1 VEELK
6 ALYESYIAQGLL
18 SSETTFEQFLNA
30 NDSIKESLY
39 KQGVDSKVIS
49 NQTDLE
55 TFKSAWGDVKK
66 KDSDLPAPEEVTES
80 ITETQTTPTSSESS
94 ERVIEVELEE
104 PEVIPDPVDT
114 ESKVLSELQI
124 NPEDFKSWKEE
135 NLRPESKA
143 YDFFKNILL
152 TDEGKQFEDEE
163 KIQKQV
169 SSYLAQKLNKN
180 LELIDESDEFSRK
193 SLIEQNKKDSQTLL
207 DNLKSYNKEAV
218 LDEKEDRRKL
228 LDRQEK
234 GLLTRG
240 ASTGLDLLK
249 AGANAAVQYSMGT
262 AAALF
267 SEADALLTS
276 AGADKK
282 GALAG
287 ISEMFLDAAQ
297 AWDLDL
303 GQVKRSAFTQGKEVM
318 YGGKEYI
325 VSDTGVI
332 YDAETNIRVDDI
344 IPESDVIQI
353 GRKAALIE
361 DDVTNV
367 DLGSSLSGI
376 GSTLVNLYGLIK
388 SGKGVS
394 KALGV
399 SPKLGMGLASFA
411 STVADNM
418 ASVKDDLMAQGVS
431 EAEANDKAV
440 IFGNAIATLDGL
452 FSGLAGSNEKL
463 LGSTK
468 IVKDALFDLAKK
480 KGKDFSKEQLKSKAK
495 DLIKEN
501 AKELFIEEIPVLLSE
516 KGINSVINYAAGVDA
531 RSGIED
537 LKRADLYETTLLTV
551 GATTGI
557 GSKKLLTN
565 NQRNDI
571 VRQLAQNT
579 DGLEKAGT
587 KLVDDG
593 LLTKDE
599 AAKAINEVKA
609 MEYAEA
615 KTSGAVKITD
625 NMLEAAA
632 LITKKEQLTKEKE
645 QTDPSLVGDID
656 NRIASINKQLEQ
668 IKEKDDADV
677 REIIK
682 NEKDA
687 IQDKETG
694 DILDVKPAESVQEVE
709 AEVREPAVEKKEEI
723 KEEEKVPSLQ
733 TVEEDIVVYKGTGG
747 KKDAEGNLKTRHP
760 GAKGFFFSAE
770 KGIAETYKG
779 EGEVIEEVIPAGA
792 TIEEIEINSEGLTPD
807 EFNKAEE
814 DAINASEADVVKL
827 NTIENRGKGSIKEV
841 QYIIKP
847 KTSEQTFQE
856 KTTKQTSKAEFLK
869 RRINKAS
876 KSPGVEGTVAQ
887 SVKQFLR
894 INPRTVSD
902 IDAYI
907 SQAESIVEGLKK
919 SKTFKG
925 DVKIAESVNIKKVD
939 EYSSKELKTQE
950 QTLRNQEA
958 KAFEKLTGL
967 SSEEL
972 SLGEMREIL
981 YSLNEESVKT
991 PEEIKLKAEKK
1002 ADIIAKG
1009 IQKAFSSYSSIIKQQ
1024 IKTGVD
1030 PFTGEKI
1037 KISAN
1042 NKKIIE
1048 DYLKIDLNNLNS
1060 VEQLKAL
1067 DALINFATNQSTGGM
1082 KATIAQNKGVKEANG
1097 LDIIAK
1103 SLEFFKSK
1111 GVSQAW
1117 IKYISSIPLAFEFMF
1132 KGQSKGLRFE
1142 QASGFSDIKNGAA
1155 KAEAENN
1162 KVFDEYVK
1170 KYKKTK
1176 PNGEAFNTVDN
1187 DVERGMFAFMRRTV
1201 DGTLEEQQQEFKRRK
1216 GLVEKSIDKLKQT
1229 GETNDQTKAEVY
1241 EKIYNKILKDA
1252 TTIDEVDAKVDATN
1266 KEAVEWITNEWA
1278 SRRDDLADISLN
1290 VYNRILGKDIN
1301 YTPDSFTLVEEP
1313 SSTADIG
1320 EPIFEGTREVIY
1332 DKETGVLK
1340 PKNPSFVL
1348 PEGRIVNLGFDS
1360 QNSRSLNAA
1369 LTDIYT
1375 AEGIQQLKGFVNSDA
1390 YSKIIPN
1397 KSDRDLITERLRR
1410 YVDAKRGVSFIKPS
1424 NKAFIR
1430 GLNKFSSLGVGR
1442 ALGGPTQFIK
1452 QLTPIVNTM
1461 ANAGPVSTIKGLTLL
1476 TNPAVNK
1483 FLNNSGYGI
1492 ANRGIQALSVLE
1504 SSNSK
1509 IENTAKSNL
1518 GKAVDQLNKI
1528 NQAYLQFFVANPDKF
1543 AARASWLSYY
1553 TNSLKKQGIN
1563 PNGIDWNTHKINKEA
1578 ADFAEQQVTRQQNV
1592 SDIDLQ
1598 GEIFNSKNPFVQMG
1612 RKIFLPFANFLL
1624 NQKTRM
1630 YSDISTLANT
1640 TSTSQDKTTAAKSL
1654 GGLAA
1659 ETIAFNA
1666 IGLILLQALDLA
1678 TIEEDD
1684 EERKQKTLENRFKG
1698 RSGNVI
1704 KDIIS
1709 PLPAT
1714 DVPTIGFAN
1723 YVLRQ
1728 FFEEEPKE
1736 VVQLSTSR
1744 KTAQPKKKEP
1754 FQLFSE
1760 DRKSFVDNMGVLGI
1774 NVKNADYLFTL
1785 SDMAFKGEYQKEYM
1799 GKKGKIKKLD
1809 PKYNDV
1815 AKMNFAAYFL
1825 YSIGLLP
1832 SETATIV
1839 RGNVKDMQK
1848 QKKEIKLSTSR

>member
-1 VEELK
+1 MEELK

-30 NDSIKESLY
+30 DDSIKESLH

-66 KDSDLPAPEEVTES
+66 KDSDLPVQEEVTES
-80 ITETQTTPTSSESS
+80 ITEVETPDTSLESS
-94 ERVIEVELEE
+94 EETVELEE
-104 PEVIPDPVDT
+104 PEAIPDPVDT
-114 ESKVLSELQI
+114 ESKVLSDLQI
-124 NPEDFKSWKEE
+124 NPEEFKSWKEE

-228 LDRQEK
+228 LDRQER

-325 VSDTGVI
+325 VSDTGVV

-431 EAEANDKAV
+431 ETEANDKAV

-687 IQDKETG
+687 IQKQETG
-694 DILDVKPAESVQEVE
+694 DILDAEPTESVQEVE
-709 AEVREPAVEKKEEI
+709 EEVREPSIETEEEAVIKDSQIPTSKEIYTIETEEGEGVRTVEITINKDGSRSVVQKVDGDVASSDNIPAANTVNNNEYVEGSFGPIVGEPQILAMEEVMNPKMKDKLTTKQKQELGIEEETPAVE
-723 KEEEKVPSLQ
+723 V
-733 TVEEDIVVYKGTGG
+733 VE
-747 KKDAEGNLKTRHP
+747 
-760 GAKGFFFSAE
+760 
-770 KGIAETYKG
+770 
-779 EGEVIEEVIPAGA
+779 
-792 TIEEIEINSEGLTPD
+792 
-807 EFNKAEE
+807 
-814 DAINASEADVVKL
+814 
-827 NTIENRGKGSIKEV
+827 
-841 QYIIKP
+841 
-847 KTSEQTFQE
+847 E
-856 KTTKQTSKAEFLK
+856 KTTKQTSKAESLK

-876 KSPGVEGTVAQ
+876 KSPNIEGTVAQ
-887 SVKQFLR
+887 SVKEFLR

-925 DVKIAESVNIKKVD
+925 DVKIAESVDIKKVD
-939 EYSSKELKTQE
+939 EYSSKELKVQE
-950 QTLRNQEA
+950 QTLREQEA
-958 KAFEKLTGL
+958 KAFEELTGL

-981 YSLNEESVKT
+981 NSVDEESVKT

-1009 IQKAFSSYSSIIKQQ
+1009 IKKAFSVYSAVIKKQ

-1042 NKKIIE
+1042 DQKIIQNF
-1048 DYLKIDLNNLNS
+1048 LKVDLDNLS
-1060 VEQLKAL
+1060 PAEQLRAL
-1067 DALINFATNQSTGGM
+1067 DALTNFATNQTTGGM
-1082 KATIAQNKGVKEANG
+1082 NATISQDKGVKEAKSEEKKG
-1097 LDIIAK
+1097 LVAK
-1103 SLEFFKSK
+1103 SLRFLFSKSL
-1111 GVSQAW
+1111 SQEYLKNFAQFPV
-1117 IKYISSIPLAFEFMF
+1117 IQEFMF
-1132 KGQSKGLRFE
+1132 RSQEKAKRFSK
-1142 QASGFSDIKNGAA
+1142 ASGFTGITKGVA
-1155 KAEAENN
+1155 KADKEANQ
-1162 KVFDEYVK
+1162 VFDNYFK
-1170 KYKKTK
+1170 KFYKKSK
-1176 PNGEAFNTVDN
+1176 PNGQAFNTIEN

-1216 GLVEKSIDKLKQT
+1216 GLIEQSIDKLKET
-1229 GETNDQTKAEVY
+1229 GETNDQKKAKVY
-1241 EKIYNKILKDA
+1241 EEVYNKILKEANNIND
-1252 TTIDEVDAKVDATN
+1252 IDFKVDPLN
-1266 KEAVEWITNEWA
+1266 KEAVDWVTNEWS
-1278 SRRDDLADISLN
+1278 SRRDELADISLN

-1301 YTPDSFTLVEEP
+1301 YTPDSFTLVETP
-1313 SSTADIG
+1313 SLEQNIG
-1320 EPIFEGTREVIY
+1320 DPIFEGTSEVIY

-1340 PKNPSFVL
+1340 PKKPSFAL
-1348 PEGRIVNLGFDS
+1348 PENRIVNLGFDS
-1360 QNSRSLNAA
+1360 QNSRNLGAA

-1375 AEGIQQLKGFVNSDA
+1375 AESIQQLKGFVNSDA

-1397 KSDRDLITERLRR
+1397 KSDRDLVTEKFKK
-1410 YVDAKRGVSFIKPS
+1410 YIASKRGVDYVKYSKFV
-1424 NKAFIR
+1424 N
-1430 GLNKFSSLGVGR
+1430 GLNKFGSLNVGR

-1452 QLTPIVNTM
+1452 QLTPLVNTLI
-1461 ANAGPVSTIKGLTLL
+1461 NSGPVSTIRGMTLL
-1476 TNPAVNK
+1476 MNPDVNK

-1492 ANRGIQALSVLE
+1492 ANRGLQSLSFLE
-1504 SSNSK
+1504 SNNSK
-1509 IENTAKSNL
+1509 IENAAKTTF
-1518 GKAVDQLNKI
+1518 GKAFNQLNKV
-1528 NQAYLQFFVANPDKF
+1528 NQAYLQAFVANPDKL

-1553 TNSLKKQGIN
+1553 TKSLQKQGIN
-1563 PNGIDWNTHKINKEA
+1563 PSGIDWNTHKINEEA
-1578 ADFAEQQVTRQQNV
+1578 ADFAEQQVGRQQNV
-1592 SDIDLQ
+1592 SDVDLQ
-1598 GEIFNSKNPFVQMG
+1598 GDIFNSKKPYTQLF
-1612 RKIFLPFANFLL
+1612 RKIMLPFANFVL
-1624 NQKTRM
+1624 NQKVRM
-1630 YSDISTLANT
+1630 VSDVTMLTSKMSTT
-1640 TSTSQDKTTAAKSL
+1640 QDKAAAARSI

-1659 ETIAFNA
+1659 ETALFNA
-1666 IGLILLQALDLA
+1666 LGLFISEMLDKFTLEDED
-1678 TIEEDD
+1678 EED
-1684 EERKQKTLENRFKG
+1684 KLKSKENRRKG
-1698 RSGNVI
+1698 RIGNIV
-1704 KDIIS
+1704 KDVLS
-1709 PLPAT
+1709 PLPLV
-1714 DVPTIGFAN
+1714 DVPTIELAN

-1728 FFEEEPKE
+1728 FADEEPEEEI
-1736 VVQLSTSR
+1736 QLSTSR
-1744 KTAQPKKKEP
+1744 RTAQPKKKEP

-1760 DRKSFVDNMGVLGI
+1760 DRKEFLDQLGVLGI
-1774 NVKNADYLFTL
+1774 TGKNAVVVYDLGR
-1785 SDMAFKGEYQKEYM
+1785 MAYSGEYQKKYKGE
-1799 GKKGKIKKLD
+1799 KGKVKKID
-1809 PKYNDV
+1809 PKYKDA
-1815 AKMNFAAYFL
+1815 AKINLAAYVL
-1825 YSIGLLP
+1825 YSMGLLP
-1832 SETATIV
+1832 SDVATV
-1839 RGNVKDMQK
+1839 VKGNIKDMQRE
-1848 QKKEIKLSTSR
+1848 KKEIKLSTSR